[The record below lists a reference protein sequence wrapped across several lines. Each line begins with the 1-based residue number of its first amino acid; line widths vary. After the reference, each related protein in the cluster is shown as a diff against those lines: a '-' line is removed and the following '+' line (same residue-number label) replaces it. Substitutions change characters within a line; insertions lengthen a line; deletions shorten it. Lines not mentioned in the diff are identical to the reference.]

1 MKGKRASKDQSKHED
16 PEQRMVVGG
25 VETKPLLGMKL
36 M

>member
-16 PEQRMVVGG
+16 PERMVVGV